1 MPYIATDVPTGFSV
15 TSKQSFSGDAST
27 VAFTLTKAAAS
38 ATDLEVF
45 VDNVQQEPT
54 TAYTVSSTT
63 LTFTAAP
70 ATGTNNIYVV
80 HRNGHADNGLLPPQ
94 DLGTTDY
101 IFGDDLTLKS
111 DAAVLG
117 FGADTDT
124 TLTHVADT
132 GLLLNSTRQL
142 QFGDSGTYIHQSADG
157 VLDLVSDT
165 ELELNATEVEV
176 NATTIDINGALAADG
191 GAVFNEDSADVDF
204 RVESNS
210 NTHALFVD
218 GGNDCIVIGGPDQ
231 VNGGDLSI
239 STSAASAALSLLSR
253 STTDSHQCEI
263 IMQKS
268 STDSGNFAATAD
280 GEALGSIKF
289 RGVNTTTVSDIG
301 AEIKVLQNGTA
312 SGTVPADMI
321 FDTNETE
328 RFRLT
333 SDGYHKFGNLPFAFV
348 RGNDTNTRTIANNH
362 YFFNTS
368 ESSQG
373 AASLTGSST
382 LTHAGSNAITYT
394 SSNGRFTVPVAGRY
408 FVQGRFRYAS
418 STDQAVQVAIN
429 TNGNHAAAYYIL
441 QCTEATSLH
450 ITCCVNLAA
459 SDYIQFQHVS
469 GGDRDFYMADTHTGA
484 SIIYLG

>member
-1 MPYIATDVPTGFSV
+1 MAYIGKLPPTGFSA

-27 VAFTLTKAAAS
+27 VAFTLTKAVAL

-218 GGNDCIVIGGPDQ
+218 GGNDCVVIGGPDQ
-231 VNGGDLSI
+231 VNGGTLSI
-239 STSAASAALSLLSR
+239 STSAEGASLSLLTR

-263 IMQKS
+263 ILQKS
-268 STDSGNFAATAD
+268 STDSGNFAATVD
-280 GEALGSIKF
+280 GEALGRILF
-289 RGVNTTTVSDIG
+289 RGVNTSTVSDIG
-301 AEIKVLQNGTA
+301 AEISVVQVGA
-312 SGTVPADMI
+312 ESGTVPADMI
-321 FDTNETE
+321 FKTNETE
-328 RFRLT
+328 RFRIRTSGGIAIGGTGDANTVSDYEEGTWTPRLGASTAGVATPGSNNNGYYTKIGRVVHVTGFLVWSEITTSMSGTLQLQGLPFTVANLTGNSPSQPITRMFNGFTNGSSIPHAFQAAPNTTVADVIGFSGQGGSGQNWTTSITASSSGNIYDINLTYIT
-333 SDGYHKFGNLPFAFV
+333 SD
-348 RGNDTNTRTIANNH
+348 
-362 YFFNTS
+362 
-368 ESSQG
+368 
-373 AASLTGSST
+373 
-382 LTHAGSNAITYT
+382 
-394 SSNGRFTVPVAGRY
+394 
-408 FVQGRFRYAS
+408 
-418 STDQAVQVAIN
+418 
-429 TNGNHAAAYYIL
+429 
-441 QCTEATSLH
+441 
-450 ITCCVNLAA
+450 
-459 SDYIQFQHVS
+459 
-469 GGDRDFYMADTHTGA
+469 
-484 SIIYLG
+484 